1 MKYFKE
7 EARRMD
13 VNKIGIIGYGEAGTA
28 FAKALSDKDS
38 LSVSV
43 FDIKFND
50 AKSSQLLKNTAIEQ
64 NISVADDIKSLV
76 AENDLILSVV
86 TGEGAMT
93 VIEASVPYITEGKIY
108 VDMTSVSAKTK
119 FHMSELI
126 EKQGGVFIE
135 AVILGAIAAYGFK
148 SPILVCGKR
157 AQEFAAFFK
166 QIGFD
171 IKYLSKDIGKA
182 SNIKMLRSV
191 FAKGVESL
199 LIEMMIGA
207 KRGDVLEPV
216 MADIVAFM
224 DKRSFRDIAN
234 AWVTTSVFHAKR
246 RAEEMEHV
254 IETLN
259 ELKVKPVMTTATRDM
274 LKGISDLS
282 LADYFKGKKPT
293 FYHEVIEALENDN
306 SG

>member
-1 MKYFKE
+1 
-7 EARRMD
+7 MD
-13 VNKIGIIGYGEAGTA
+13 VSKIGIIGYGEAGTA
-28 FAKALSDKDS
+28 FAKALSEKDS

-43 FDIKFND
+43 FDIRFKD
-50 AKSSQLLKNTAIEQ
+50 AKSSQLLKNTEIEQ
-64 NISVADDIKSLV
+64 NISVAHDIKSLV

-119 FHMSELI
+119 IHMSKLI

-148 SPILVCGKR
+148 SPILVCGKK

-224 DKRSFRDIAN
+224 DKRSFQDIAN

-259 ELKVKPVMTTATRDM
+259 ELKVRPVMTTATRDM

-282 LADYFKGKKPT
+282 LADSFKGKKPT
-293 FYHEVIEALENDN
+293 FYHEVIEAMENNISD
-306 SG
+306 

>member
-1 MKYFKE
+1 
-7 EARRMD
+7 MD
-13 VNKIGIIGYGEAGTA
+13 LRNIGIIGYGEAGTA
-28 FAKALSDKDS
+28 FARPLSESNS

-43 FDIKFND
+43 FDIIFKD
-50 AKSSQLLKNTAIEQ
+50 ASSQMLKDTAVEQ
-64 NISVADDIKSLV
+64 NITVADDIKSVV

-86 TGEGAMT
+86 TGESAMT
-93 VIEASVPYITEGKIY
+93 VAEAAVPHITEGQIY

-119 FHMSELI
+119 IRMNELI
-126 EKQGGVFIE
+126 ENRRGVFIE
-135 AVILGAIAAYGFK
+135 AVILGSIAAYGYK
-148 SPILVCGKR
+148 SPILVCGKK

-166 QIGFD
+166 QLGFD
-171 IKYLSKDIGKA
+171 IKYLSEDIGKA

-199 LIEMMIGA
+199 LIEMMMGA

-224 DKRSFRDIAN
+224 DKKSFQDIAN

-259 ELKVKPVMTTATRDM
+259 ELKVRPVMTTATRDM
-274 LKGISDLS
+274 LKCISDLG
-282 LADYFKGKKPT
+282 LADSFKGKKPK
-293 FYHEVIEALENDN
+293 FYHEVIEAMENN
-306 SG
+306 NRE